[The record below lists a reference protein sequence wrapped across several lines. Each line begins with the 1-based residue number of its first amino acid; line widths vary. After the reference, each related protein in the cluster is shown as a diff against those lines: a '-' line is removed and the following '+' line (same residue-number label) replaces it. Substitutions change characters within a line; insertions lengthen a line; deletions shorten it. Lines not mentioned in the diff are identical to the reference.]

1 VSFAVASVIVLA
13 LVGLLMVRW
22 VDGPLDPPAFEVLTD
37 GGART
42 DRGQHFVVAKVENTG
57 DETAEN
63 VEVVAELTLD
73 GELVEEGQ
81 QMIDF
86 LSGGEVEEITF
97 VFVEDPRRGHVDVRV
112 VSYGVP

>member
-1 VSFAVASVIVLA
+1 MLVLI
-13 LVGLLMVRW
+13 GLLVVEW
-22 VDGPLDPPAFEVLTD
+22 VNGPLDPPSFEVLTD

-42 DRGQHFVVAKVENTG
+42 DRGQHFVAAKVENTG

-63 VEVVAELTLD
+63 VEVLAELTLD

-81 QMIDF
+81 QTIDF
-86 LSGGEVEEITF
+86 LSGGEVEEVTF
-97 VFVEDPRRGHVDVRV
+97 VFVEDPRKGHVEVRV